1 VNEARTIR
9 ELRDA
14 VRRAGPELR
23 ATSVEA
29 RAAAIERACAS
40 LLDHDSARGRALRLA
55 LEASTGLSSAS
66 IEHGLRT
73 TLGAFLQDGLLALH
87 ASRPARSQPAP
98 ELATVVLAGNVFS
111 AAARPLLLP
120 LLCGCP
126 VLAKAASHDD
136 VFPRALQ
143 RAVGGVD
150 PALGAACGVVTFS
163 RDDAE
168 QRAALLAGVEMLTVY
183 GDDET
188 IAELRALVP
197 AETAVVAHGHGLGVA
212 FVAGDVLDSE
222 QHARVTASMLARD
235 VAAYDQRGCLSP
247 HGVFLQRGKACDAKR
262 FAKLLAD
269 ELDALATSWPRGTL
283 PAEAAADQLQWRGVA
298 AATGELYARESCA
311 VSYAGELP
319 LRASPGYRNVAV
331 HDVADIA
338 ALRARLAP
346 LSVQLKALGVGSAG
360 KDLAI
365 LSDTA
370 PYVCAIGSM
379 QEPPLDATLDG
390 LHPLTGF

>member
-1 VNEARTIR
+1 VNDAPVII
-9 ELRDA
+9 ELRAA

-40 LLDHDSARGRALRLA
+40 LIDRSSARGRGLRAA

-66 IEHGLRT
+66 IEHGLLT
-73 TLGAFLQDGLLALH
+73 TLGAFRQDGLLALL
-87 ASRPARSQPAP
+87 ASRPRSQPAP

-111 AAARPLLLP
+111 AAARPLLFP

-126 VLAKAASHDD
+126 VLAKAAAHDD
-136 VFPRALQ
+136 ALPRALQ
-143 RAVGGVD
+143 RALASVD
-150 PALGAACGVVTFS
+150 PALGAACAVVAFS

-168 QRAALLAGVEMLTVY
+168 QRAALLDGAELLSVY
-183 GDDET
+183 GDDAT
-188 IAELRALVP
+188 ITELRASVP
-197 AETAVVAHGHGLGVA
+197 AGTVVVAHGHGLGVA
-212 FVAGDVLDSE
+212 FVAGDVLDSQ
-222 QHARVTASMLARD
+222 QHARVAASMLARD

-247 HGVFLQRGKACDAKR
+247 HAVFVQRGKACDGKR

-269 ELDALATSWPRGTL
+269 ELDALAASWPRGTL
-283 PAEAAADQLQWRGVA
+283 PAAAAADQLQWRGVA
-298 AATGELYARESCA
+298 AATCELHARESCA

-331 HDVADIA
+331 HDVADVA

-346 LSVQLKALGVGSAG
+346 LSVQLKALGVASAG
-360 KDLAI
+360 KDLAA
-365 LSDTA
+365 LADAA

-379 QEPPLDATLDG
+379 QEPPLDAALDG